1 MLSLLNKRWEHK
13 PLGAPLPVTGL
24 DPVVAQVMC
33 NRGIDTPEKIQN
45 FLNPTLERLSSLDI
59 IPNIQEAAA
68 FVLSVIAAQKRIT
81 VYGDYDVDGLTGT
94 TLLMIALQELGA
106 KHLTSYI
113 PHRFNEGYGLNTAA
127 IQQLKNQGTEVLVT
141 VDCGVSNYAEIK
153 LAKELGL
160 QVVVTDHH
168 MPPVVLP
175 EADFV
180 INPKLNNSAFAA
192 RNISGVGVAFKLIE
206 QMFRLNGHAP
216 YSKTRKYLD
225 LVVLGTIADIVP
237 LLEENRIFAVEGL
250 KQLNLRLRTGV
261 KALADVCDL
270 DEKQIE
276 VKDVGFG
283 LAPRLNAAGR
293 LDSSLIALRL
303 LMEKDYRAARTLAM
317 QLNELNNQRQEIGQK
332 IKAQVVAEIE
342 RIPHKEKEKVFILSS
357 AGWHPGILGIVA
369 AQIVKIYNRPTA
381 LISVNTTG
389 CRGSIRSVD
398 GIDIFEP
405 LSSCGYLLK
414 DFGGHK
420 EAAGFEIEPSRIDE
434 FKEKFTR
441 AVDESIGLENLI
453 ATLDIE
459 MPLTKEQITLALA
472 QKITVLAP
480 FGQSNPM
487 PIFSTKELA
496 LYDYRVIGNG
506 DHLKLSFTDGERI
519 IDGVGFGMGS
529 LYDTL
534 RSVKKLEIA
543 FNLGV
548 NTWQGKTNLQL
559 IVKDLRTY

>member
-1 MLSLLNKRWEHK
+1 MAALVNGPE
-13 PLGAPLPVTGL
+13 L
-24 DPVVAQVMC
+24 DSVVLQVLC
-33 NRGIDTPEKIQN
+33 NRGVNTAEKIQD
-45 FLNPTLERLSSLDI
+45 FLRPTLAKLSKLET
-59 IPNIQEAAA
+59 IPHIREAAQ
-68 FVLSVIAAQKRIT
+68 FVLAAIAAQKSLA

-94 TLLMIALQELGA
+94 TLLMTALKELGA
-106 KHLTSYI
+106 KRLISYI
-113 PHRFNEGYGLNTAA
+113 PHRFKEGYGLNMQA
-127 IQQLKNQGTEVLVT
+127 IQQLKHKGVDVLVT
-141 VDCGVSNYAEIK
+141 VDCGVSNYEEIK
-153 LAKELGL
+153 YAKELGL
-160 QVVVTDHH
+160 QVVITDHH

-175 EADFV
+175 DADFIV
-180 INPKLNNSAFAA
+180 NPKLNNTAFEA

-206 QMFRLNGHAP
+206 QMFRLQGHAP
-216 YSKTRKYLD
+216 YSQTKKYLD

-250 KQLNLRLRTGV
+250 RQLNLHARTGI
-261 KALADVCDL
+261 KALADICTLGD
-270 DEKQIE
+270 KTIE

-293 LDSSLIALRL
+293 LDSSLIALNL
-303 LMEKDYRAARTLAM
+303 LMEKDYHAARHLAV

-332 IKAQVVAEIE
+332 IKSQVVAEIE
-342 RIPHKEKEKVFILSS
+342 RIPNKDQEKVFILSS

-369 AQIVKIYNRPTA
+369 AQIVKMYNRPTA
-381 LISVNTTG
+381 LIAVNTTE

-420 EAAGFEIEPSRIDE
+420 EAAGFEIEPARIDE

-441 AVDESIGLENLI
+441 AVDESIGLENLV

-459 MPLTKEQITLALA
+459 LPLAKDQITLGLA
-472 QKITVLAP
+472 QNIMALAP
-480 FGQSNPM
+480 FGQSHPM

-496 LYDYRVIGNG
+496 LYDYRIIGNG

-519 IDGVGFGMGS
+519 IEGVGFGMGH
-529 LYDTL
+529 LFDRL
-534 RSVKKLEIA
+534 RSVKQVEVA

-548 NTWQGKTNLQL
+548 NTWQGRTSLQL
-559 IVKDLRTY
+559 IVKDLRAY

>member
-1 MLSLLNKRWEHK
+1 M
-13 PLGAPLPVTGL
+13 T
-24 DPVVAQVMC
+24 
-33 NRGIDTPEKIQN
+33 
-45 FLNPTLERLSSLDI
+45 
-59 IPNIQEAAA
+59 
-68 FVLSVIAAQKRIT
+68 
-81 VYGDYDVDGLTGT
+81 
-94 TLLMIALQELGA
+94 ALRELGA
-106 KHLTSYI
+106 KQLTSYI
-113 PHRFNEGYGLNTAA
+113 PHRFKEGYGLNVQA
-127 IQQLKNQGTEVLVT
+127 IKQLQEQGTEVLVT

-153 LAKELGL
+153 YAKELGL

-175 EADFV
+175 DADFI

-216 YSKTRKYLD
+216 YTQTRKFLD

-250 KQLNLRLRTGV
+250 KQLNLRARTGV
-261 KALADVCDL
+261 KALADVCEL
-270 DEKQIE
+270 SEKTIE

-293 LDSSLIALRL
+293 LDSSLIALKM
-303 LMEKDYRAARTLAM
+303 LMEKDYRSAHSLAR

-342 RIPHKEKEKVFILSS
+342 RIPNKDQEKVFILSS

-369 AQIVKIYNRPTA
+369 AQIVKMYNRPTA
-381 LISVNTTG
+381 LIAVNDSE

-420 EAAGFEIEPSRIDE
+420 EAAGFEIEPARIEE

-441 AVDESIGLENLI
+441 AVDESIGLENLVS
-453 ATLDIE
+453 TLDIE
-459 MPLTKEQITLALA
+459 MSLTKEQITLALA
-472 QKITVLAP
+472 QKIMALAP

-519 IDGVGFGMGS
+519 IDGVGFGMGA
-529 LYDTL
+529 LFNTL
-534 RSVKKLEIA
+534 RQVKQVEVA

-548 NTWQGKTNLQL
+548 NTWQGRTNLQL
-559 IVKDLRTY
+559 IVKDLRAY